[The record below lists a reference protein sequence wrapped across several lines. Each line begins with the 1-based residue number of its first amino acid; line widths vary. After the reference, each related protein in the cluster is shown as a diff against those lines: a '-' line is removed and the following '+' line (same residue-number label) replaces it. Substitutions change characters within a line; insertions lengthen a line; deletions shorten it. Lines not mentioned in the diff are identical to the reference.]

1 MKRID
6 LNWGG
11 YKDGTTFLIDPA
23 LAQSTVSDFVAQ
35 PAVAKLRT
43 AVVIT
48 RDAQGFTVPV
58 STESQTVMGVISFGF
73 IDRLGTRESANA
85 NMIGAGEGLSVVKG
99 RGGFT
104 LPADMMSANCTD
116 FVAGQKLYVD
126 ITDGKIINRLTKE
139 DGTTVVA
146 YATQIIGAVDL
157 VDGDNITIDFKL

>member
-1 MKRID
+1 MRRID

-23 LAQSTVSDFVAQ
+23 LAKTNVADFVAQ
-35 PAVAKLRT
+35 AAVAKLRT
-43 AVVIT
+43 AVAIT

-58 STESQTVMGVISFGF
+58 SADGQTVMGIISFGF

-126 ITDGKIINRLTKE
+126 VTDGRIINRIK
-139 DGTTVVA
+139 DGVTTFS
-146 YATQIIGAVDL
+146 YASLIIGSVDL
-157 VDGDNITIDFKL
+157 VDGTDVTIDFKL

>member
-1 MKRID
+1 MRRID

-23 LAQSTVSDFVAQ
+23 LAKDNVSDFVAQ

-43 AVVIT
+43 AVAIT

-58 STESQTVMGVISFGF
+58 SANGQTVMGIISFGF
-73 IDRLGTRESANA
+73 IDRLGTREAANA

-104 LPADMMSANCTD
+104 LPTDMMSANCTD

-126 ITDGKIINRLTKE
+126 VNDGKIINRL
-139 DGTTVVA
+139 DDGAGTTFS
-146 YATQIIGAVDL
+146 YASLVIGSVDL
-157 VDGDNITIDFKL
+157 VDGTDITIDFKL

>member
-1 MKRID
+1 MRRID

-23 LAQSTVSDFVAQ
+23 LAKTNVADFVAQ
-35 PAVAKLRT
+35 AAVAKLRT
-43 AVVIT
+43 AVAIT

-58 STESQTVMGVISFGF
+58 SADGQTVMGIISFGF

-126 ITDGKIINRLTKE
+126 VTDGRIINRLTE
-139 DGTTVVA
+139 GVTTFS
-146 YATQIIGAVDL
+146 YASLIIGSVDL
-157 VDGDNITIDFKL
+157 VDGTDVTIDFKL